1 MKFSIL
7 SSGSKQNCFYVE
19 SGESAILI
27 DIGIPFTVLGDFL
40 GQAGGTISKIK
51 ALFVTHEHWDHI
63 QGMRSFIKNARHV
76 PVYMEETSRKSAR
89 LKLPDHRPI
98 LHNEPVPLE
107 GGLTVLPFRVSHDAV
122 NTFGFAVT
130 EGDKSLV
137 LASDI
142 GSYDSDTL
150 KFFKNARAI
159 AIESNY
165 DHEMLKKSH
174 YPAYLKRR
182 IHGENGHLSNKDALE
197 FLSKTVTRHT
207 RNVFFLHLS
216 ENNNSVSIVENLI
229 DSHLSLRYPDIRFHI
244 SSREK
249 PMALVEI

>member
-19 SGESAILI
+19 SGDTAILI
-27 DIGIPFTVLGDFL
+27 DIGIPFGVLTDFL
-40 GQAGGTISKIK
+40 REAGGSLEKIK
-51 ALFVTHEHWDHI
+51 ALFITHEHWDHI
-63 QGMRSFIKNARHV
+63 QGLRSFLKNTRNI
-76 PVYMEETSRKSAR
+76 PVYMEEFSRKSAR
-89 LKLPDHRPI
+89 LKLPDHRQI
-98 LHNEPVPLE
+98 IHDEPVGLD
-107 GGLTVLPFRVSHDAV
+107 GLTVVPFQVSHDAA
-122 NTFGFAVT
+122 NTFGFAVK
-130 EGDKSLV
+130 EGDSALV

-142 GSYDSDTL
+142 GSYDAETL
-150 KFFKNARAI
+150 KYFKNARAI

-165 DHEMLKKSH
+165 DQEMLKMSH

-182 IHGENGHLSNKDALE
+182 IHGKNGHLSNGDAVE

-216 ENNNSVSIVENLI
+216 ENNNSVSIVEKLI
-229 DSHLSLRYPDIRFHI
+229 DSHLALRYPGVRFHI

-249 PMALVEI
+249 PMSLIEL